1 MGEAKEKIPMA
12 MIHAQIGIAA
22 VALGIL
28 ATVTAAQA
36 EIICTQHRG
45 CFETGLRIISHGG
58 VGVGLPYT
66 YNRDDGGPNGKVKKG
81 QRVRVNRETW

>member
-1 MGEAKEKIPMA
+1 MNCFL
-12 MIHAQIGIAA
+12 IAA
-22 VALGIL
+22 ITLVALR
-28 ATVTAAQA
+28 AAAQA

-45 CFETGLRIISHGG
+45 CFETGLTILNHGG

-66 YNRDDGGPNGKVKKG
+66 YNRDAAHPKAKKG